1 MGKAKKPKLN
11 EAPAMNTASV
21 KTLPARN
28 LPVVDWEIDTR
39 EEGDQSETISCLLDT
54 GSEIRMARTE
64 MKDFAENV
72 CMTDVG
78 FSGMGSKGNAKETGT
93 FRMKVGKEWHDLGV
107 HFVETIHKGLDVI
120 VGLDNQ
126 LNCVDLEKGEGKLG
140 RHYFSFHMQ

>member
-1 MGKAKKPKLN
+1 
-11 EAPAMNTASV
+11 
-21 KTLPARN
+21 
-28 LPVVDWEIDTR
+28 
-39 EEGDQSETISCLLDT
+39 
-54 GSEIRMARTE
+54 